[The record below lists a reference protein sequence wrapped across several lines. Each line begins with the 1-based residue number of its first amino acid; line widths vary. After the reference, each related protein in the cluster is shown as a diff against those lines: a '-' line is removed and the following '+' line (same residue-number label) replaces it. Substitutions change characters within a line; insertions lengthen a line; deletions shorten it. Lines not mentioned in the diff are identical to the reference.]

1 MSIQEH
7 ADLFPDNQLS
17 EYAVSASSNLRVF
30 YLLNLPRLIHS
41 LQDKS
46 CKLFVHMNVADT
58 KVKPQMVI
66 QYVLGPQAGAMA
78 IVRLCVPGDC
88 FDVRLEE
95 EAPYVSPTNAAFE
108 ADYEV
113 IDPEHAVEVK
123 PANMKKSYVVSL
135 RLGLGPITEKGQVY
149 LQYLQQ
155 FKSLVQAAINE
166 QCQRMESP
174 PFPSLVALTDDY
186 VGTGR
191 FKVSREVM
199 PYTKNVEKKLLDD
212 AAHQAKFETT
222 KGVVDES
229 GGARVFTCSL
239 QYMIANDGDKGKRKI
254 YPWFQMIHG
263 AVYKVKEPL
272 KARASKKKPISTK
285 KPVVTKADK
294 LSKRSRDEED
304 EDRDSEEQT
313 ITKKHGID
321 MMSDEESA

>member
-17 EYAVSASSNLRVF
+17 EYAVSTTSNLRVF
-30 YLLNLPRLIHS
+30 YLLNLPRLIHA

-46 CKLFVHMNVADT
+46 CKLFVHMNVADS

-95 EAPYVSPTNAAFE
+95 EEPYVSPTNAAFE

-113 IDPEHAVEVK
+113 VDTEAAAEVK
-123 PANMKKSYVVSL
+123 RVSTKKSYSVTL
-135 RLGLGPITEKGQVY
+135 KTGLGALTEKGQVY

-155 FKSLVQAAINE
+155 FKVLVQAAINE

-174 PFPSLVALTDDY
+174 PYPTLIQLNDDY

-199 PYTKNVEKKLLDD
+199 PYTKNPQKKAADD
-212 AAHQAKFETT
+212 ASHSQKFEVT
-222 KGVVDES
+222 KQIVDES
-229 GGARVFTCSL
+229 EGGRVFTCSL
-239 QYMIANDGDKGKRKI
+239 QYMIANEGEKGKRKI

-263 AVYKVKEPL
+263 AVYKVKEPV
-272 KARASKKKPISTK
+272 KPRAARKKSNVSTK
-285 KPVVTKADK
+285 KPTVVKSEK
-294 LSKRSRDEED
+294 LSKRSRDDKEVSED
-304 EDRDSEEQT
+304 EDAS
-313 ITKKHGID
+313 TKKHAID
-321 MMSDEESA
+321 LMSDEENA